1 MSCVLSMSLRDVY
14 ETGFDEDD
22 GKTIN
27 RTTCTECDGR
37 LRTVGGETTCTDCGL
52 IVDEYRID
60 HSATKRSF
68 PGDRGKRTRTGAPN
82 TPARHDRGV
91 SSEIG
96 WKVDA
101 NKNRLS
107 SRKRRQLHRLRREHR
122 RARFRSKR
130 ERNLAQGCGEIARLV
145 GALDL
150 TRPRREEASVLFR
163 RAQADDLLV
172 GRSIESI
179 AAGSV
184 YAACRCSGELVTS
197 EWVGAVSQCSE
208 SKVVHAYGILNTELG
223 LKATLRRPQ
232 TFVSNCASACG
243 DVPDAV
249 VHRAIELAGIAE
261 QSGVANGRHPAG
273 VAAACLY
280 LAGRER
286 DAALTQQDVATCAD
300 VSPVTLRK
308 RYYELQEEVGC
319 GEDVT

>member
-1 MSCVLSMSLRDVY
+1 MSLRDVY

-27 RTTCTECDGR
+27 RTTCTECGGR
-37 LRTVGGETTCTDCGL
+37 LRTVGGETTCTECGL

-68 PGDRGKRTRTGAPN
+68 PGDNGKNKRTGAPI
-82 TPARHDRGV
+82 TPARHDLGL
-91 SSEIG
+91 STEIG

-101 NKNRLS
+101 NGNGFS

-122 RARFRSKR
+122 RARCRSKR
-130 ERNLAQGCGEIARLV
+130 ERNLARACGEVARLV
-145 GALDL
+145 SALGL
-150 TRPRREEASVLFR
+150 TRSRREEASVIFR
-163 RAQADDLLV
+163 RAQTDDLLV

-184 YAACRCSGELVTS
+184 YAACRCSGELITS
-197 EWVGAVSQCSE
+197 ESVATVSACSE
-208 SKVVHAYGILNTELG
+208 PQIVHAYGVLNRELE
-223 LKATLRRPQ
+223 LSTTLRRPHS
-232 TFVSNCASACG
+232 FVSNACAALT
-243 DVPDAV
+243 DLAEPV
-249 VHRAIELAGIAE
+249 VHRATELARIAE

-280 LAGRER
+280 LAGREH
-286 DAALTQQDVATCAD
+286 DATLTQVDVADCAD

-308 RYYELQEEVGC
+308 RYYELREV
-319 GEDVT
+319 VS